1 MTYMKTYFKKVL
13 ATALVGVFLLTP
25 MTEVLACTGVIV
37 GKKVSADGNPMIGR
51 TEDWSSAYNKTVIA
65 TPAKTYKKGDM
76 YKDVYGFT
84 YPMPEKTYATVTVP
98 DGYQDDGDIFEA
110 TGWNENGVTMTA
122 TVTATANDKAL
133 AADPLTDH
141 GLYESSVVSV
151 VLPRI
156 KTARE
161 GVDVLAD
168 IMNTKG
174 LQEGAIV
181 VIADQNE
188 IWYMELLTGH
198 QYVAIK
204 YPDDTFSVFPNCFM
218 LGKVDVKDKENVVA
232 SKNLVNLAK
241 QNGFLVEEDGLIN
254 VQKTY
259 AEPLASGNR
268 DRLWGGINFLD
279 PDKKSPYNAESF
291 DLLQKTDKKIS
302 IKKLMEFQRIRYE
315 GTDKD
320 ANLAKNAKVRP
331 IGTVEQEHAHVIQ
344 IKENYPKELGGI
356 LWVAMGNAEHAQYV
370 PIFGPITDSIKPYQV
385 PGDQYTPESAYWTM
399 RQVSALSEI
408 NRNLYGK
415 YVREYNDLQE
425 KTILKRIDKELDAQL
440 INAYKT
446 STDTGR
452 QLATQLSMEY
462 QQKAYDDATLMAKEL
477 NTYFLDV
484 SGNPGVNGYPD
495 RKTKPYIPSLL
506 GEERK
511 AQILDELGFSGK
523 AGSAQPLDKGTEA
536 TGDELA
542 NHWAKAPMEKAIANG
557 WLEKVEDKFAPD
569 KIVYVQELLDL
580 LEKKDPNFKADSLNE
595 ILTQYAID
603 NTYVLNRQSAAL
615 ILNAYSL
622 QMKKTAPAKTVTI
635 KDKADILTWA
645 QEPVNNVL
653 AHGWLSLQAGSFN
666 PGNAITRSELAVI
679 ADRI

>member
-1 MTYMKTYFKKVL
+1 MKTFVKK
-13 ATALVGVFLLTP
+13 ALSVALIGVFLLTP
-25 MTEVLACTGVIV
+25 MSEVLACTGVIV

-181 VIADQNE
+181 VIADQKE

-204 YPDDTFSVFPNCFM
+204 YPEDTYSVFPNCFM
-218 LGKVDVKDKENVVA
+218 LGKVDVKDTENVVA
-232 SKNLVNLAK
+232 SKNLISLAK
-241 QNGFLVEEDGLIN
+241 QNGFLVEEDGLIH

-279 PDKKSPYNAESF
+279 PDKKIPYNAESF

-302 IKKLMEFQRIRYE
+302 IKKLMEFQRTRYE

-320 ANLAKNAKVRP
+320 ANLPKNAKVRP

-356 LWVAMGNAEHAQYV
+356 LWVAMGNAEHSQYV
-370 PIFGPITDSIKPYQV
+370 PIFGPITDTIAPYQV

-440 INAYKT
+440 IKAYQT

-462 QQKAYDDATLMAKEL
+462 QQKAYDAATLMAKEL

-506 GEERK
+506 GEERQ
-511 AQILDELGFSGK
+511 AQILKELGFSNE
-523 AGSAQPLDKGTEA
+523 AVSAQPLDKGSATTE
-536 TGDELA
+536 DELA
-542 NHWAKAPMEKAIANG
+542 KHWAKAPLEKAINNG
-557 WLEKVEDKFAPD
+557 WMSKVEDKFDPD
-569 KIVYVQELLDL
+569 KVVYVEELLAL
-580 LEKKDPNFKADSLNE
+580 LDTKDAGFKADSLDK
-595 ILTQYAID
+595 LLDQYAIQKSF
-603 NTYVLNRQSAAL
+603 VLNRQSAAL
-615 ILNAYSL
+615 ILNAYA
-622 QMKKTAPAKTVTI
+622 KETGKAIPANLVQISDEAALTQWV
-635 KDKADILTWA
+635 KDPVKA
-645 QEPVNNVL
+645 VL
-653 AHGWLSLQAGSFN
+653 ALGWLSPQAGAFN
-666 PGNAITRSELAVI
+666 PANQITRGELAVI

>member
-1 MTYMKTYFKKVL
+1 MKTFVKKALSL
-13 ATALVGVFLLTP
+13 ALIGVFLLTP
-25 MTEVLACTGVIV
+25 MSEVLACTGVIV

-98 DGYQDDGDIFEA
+98 DGYQDDGDVFEA

-181 VIADQNE
+181 VIADQKE

-204 YPDDTFSVFPNCFM
+204 YPDDAYSVFPNCFM

-232 SKNLVNLAK
+232 SKNLINLAK
-241 QNGFLVEEDGLIN
+241 QNGFLVEEDGLIH

-279 PDKKSPYNAESF
+279 PDKKIPYNAASF

-302 IKKLMEFQRIRYE
+302 IKKLMEFQRTRYE

-320 ANLAKNAKVRP
+320 ANLPKNAKVRP

-356 LWVAMGNAEHAQYV
+356 LWVAMGNAEHSQYV
-370 PIFGPITDSIKPYQV
+370 PIFGSITDTIAPYQV

-440 INAYKT
+440 IQAYKT
-446 STDTGR
+446 STEAGR
-452 QLATQLSMEY
+452 ELATKLSMEY

-506 GEERK
+506 GQERQE
-511 AQILDELGFSGK
+511 QILKELGFSNK
-523 AGSAQPLDKGTEA
+523 AASAQPLDKGTA
-536 TGDELA
+536 TTEDELA
-542 NHWAKAPMEKAIANG
+542 KHWAKAPLEKAISKG
-557 WLEKVEDKFAPD
+557 WMSKVEDKFAPD
-569 KIVYVQELLDL
+569 KIVYVEDLLALLDA
-580 LEKKDPNFKADSLNE
+580 KDPGFKAGSLDQ
-595 ILTQYAID
+595 LLDQYAIQK
-603 NTYVLNRQSAAL
+603 TFVLNRQSAAL
-615 ILNAYSL
+615 ILNAYAKEAAKPIPTRLVQISDEASL
-622 QMKKTAPAKTVTI
+622 MQWVK
-635 KDKADILTWA
+635 
-645 QEPVNNVL
+645 EPVAAVL
-653 AHGWLSLQAGSFN
+653 ALGWLSPQAGAFN
-666 PGNAITRSELAVI
+666 PANQITRGELAVI